1 MKGRLFLV
9 GSVPVMLMAAVL
21 MLATPASAGKPAP
34 PPPGP
39 LQVAGCYNYTATVT
53 RNTCPTTVPSPDTGM
68 MQVNQAGTN
77 LTLTSDEGLMNGSTT
92 LNSDGSIS
100 LKGTMTGDP
109 CPSGA
114 TCTYTAGGKFA
125 ERKGVM
131 GFSGTGKVAVTEYI
145 LGIPITCSIS
155 ASTVAIRTSTD
166 SCTFPAPPPSVP

>member
-1 MKGRLFLV
+1 MKGRLLLAGTVAMLV
-9 GSVPVMLMAAVL
+9 MAAALV
-21 MLATPASAGKPAP
+21 MAVPALAGRPAP
-34 PPPGP
+34 PEP
-39 LQVAGCYNYTATVT
+39 LKVAGCYNYTATVT
-53 RNTCPTTVPSPDTGM
+53 RNTCPATVPSGDTGM

-100 LKGTMTGDP
+100 LNGTMTGDP

-131 GFSGTGKVAVTEYI
+131 GFSGTGKVTVTEYI

-155 ASTVAIRTSTD
+155 ASTVATRTSTD